1 MRPRT
6 TQESYRPRVSNRI
19 MVGSFSE
26 ANTSACVASRT
37 EGVEPPSQHETKW
50 RQSIQLPW
58 SCSRSDTAR
67 RQPSEQSTSGWMQ
80 AKQPPLSGEQGRI
93 FILTSPLI
101 GFLGRLVS
109 TRACL
114 RFANQVQ
121 YPAILSCRSIDFHRL
136 ADSRI
141 LARNTLNSSVTFLN
155 EATRSV
161 LMIVAGHVRS
171 RNASNSDQTVYT
183 G

>member
-1 MRPRT
+1 
-6 TQESYRPRVSNRI
+6 

-67 RQPSEQSTSGWMQ
+67 RQPSEQSTLGWMQ

-101 GFLGRLVS
+101 GFLGGL
-109 TRACL
+109 
-114 RFANQVQ
+114 
-121 YPAILSCRSIDFHRL
+121 YPALSARLWCQPIAHSFDYQIFNPVQRRVPLFEDNSERGDAIGIL
-136 ADSRI
+136 
-141 LARNTLNSSVTFLN
+141 
-155 EATRSV
+155 
-161 LMIVAGHVRS
+161 
-171 RNASNSDQTVYT
+171 
-183 G
+183 

>member
-1 MRPRT
+1 MVAQWVLAMLGVEGEYLPRNWAPPCAAGQHRSLDGYPMPPRT
-6 TQESYRPRVSNRI
+6 TQYSYRPRVSNRI
-19 MVGSFSE
+19 MVGSFSK

-101 GFLGRLVS
+101 GFLGGLHS
-109 TRACL
+109 CRACL
-114 RFANQVQ
+114 RFTNQ
-121 YPAILSCRSIDFHRL
+121 ASILQNGLDGRKIFT
-136 ADSRI
+136 AVDS
-141 LARNTLNSSVTFLN
+141 
-155 EATRSV
+155 
-161 LMIVAGHVRS
+161 
-171 RNASNSDQTVYT
+171 
-183 G
+183 

>member
-1 MRPRT
+1 
-6 TQESYRPRVSNRI
+6 
-19 MVGSFSE
+19 MVGSFSK

-101 GFLGRLVS
+101 GFLGRLRS
-109 TRACL
+109 RRACL
-114 RFANQVQ
+114 RFTDRDQNA
-121 YPAILSCRSIDFHRL
+121 LKWSCRSRIPQRTANMVLTVCVSEGDNPTSTSTSWQIRFILRP
-136 ADSRI
+136 SRRTHPI
-141 LARNTLNSSVTFLN
+141 
-155 EATRSV
+155 AT
-161 LMIVAGHVRS
+161 G
-171 RNASNSDQTVYT
+171 
-183 G
+183 

>member
-19 MVGSFSE
+19 MVGSFSK

-101 GFLGRLVS
+101 GFLDDQRVEG
-109 TRACL
+109 
-114 RFANQVQ
+114 
-121 YPAILSCRSIDFHRL
+121 
-136 ADSRI
+136 
-141 LARNTLNSSVTFLN
+141 LARRLDQVVDIVVRML
-155 EATRSV
+155 EA
-161 LMIVAGHVRS
+161 
-171 RNASNSDQTVYT
+171 DQT
-183 G
+183 GHFL